1 MKNSKILKVFPR
13 YVQYTDKK
21 ESYAVNLDIGA
32 KKCKMWRWQK
42 EWQYHSAVSEGFCD
56 PCSSLTEQKH
66 YFVQLD
72 CFVLPHGIPC

>member
-42 EWQYHSAVSEGFCD
+42 AWQYHFAVSEGFCD
-56 PCSSLTEQKH
+56 PCRMRNDAQA
-66 YFVQLD
+66 V
-72 CFVLPHGIPC
+72 VLIPVFLN